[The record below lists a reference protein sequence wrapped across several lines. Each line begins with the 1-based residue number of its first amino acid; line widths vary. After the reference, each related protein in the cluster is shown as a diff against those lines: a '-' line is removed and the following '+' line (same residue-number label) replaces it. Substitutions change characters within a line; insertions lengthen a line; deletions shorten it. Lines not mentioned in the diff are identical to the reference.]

1 MNLFQR
7 NGQPKN
13 SRKQKVAYWA
23 RRSER
28 ERILEILQD
37 RHEDLI
43 SCTKKDNCQDLAEIV
58 AVCIEDIKYTSEN

>member
-13 SRKQKVAYWA
+13 SREQKVAYWA

-37 RHEDLI
+37 RREDLLC
-43 SCTKKDNCQDLAEIV
+43 CTKNDNCQDLAEIV
-58 AVCIEDIKYTSEN
+58 AVCIEDINASLS

>member
-7 NGQPKN
+7 SGQPKN
-13 SRKQKVAYWA
+13 SREEKVAYWA

-37 RHEDLI
+37 RREDLL
-43 SCTKKDNCQDLAEIV
+43 SCTKNDSCQDLAEII
-58 AVCIEDIKYTSEN
+58 AVCIEDINDSLN

>member
-13 SRKQKVAYWA
+13 SREQKVAYWA

-37 RHEDLI
+37 RHEDLL
-43 SCTKKDNCQDLAEIV
+43 SCTKKDNCKELAGIV
-58 AVCIEDIKYTSEN
+58 VVCIEDINDSFS

>member
-13 SRKQKVAYWA
+13 SREQKVAYWA

-37 RHEDLI
+37 RREDLL
-43 SCTKKDNCQDLAEIV
+43 SCTKKDNCQDLAGIV
-58 AVCIEDIKYTSEN
+58 AVCIEDINASIS